1 MTNSSFPTLAAPR
14 ALALAHSAKS
24 LGISLMRLCAPFAL
38 LAILSALS
46 GQSFAQGGG
55 ATASETPEPAPFAA
69 NTGDTAW
76 VLASAALVLFMTPGL
91 AFFYGGLVRGKNM
104 LNTIMMSYGAMALM
118 AVLWVTAG
126 YSIAFGNNGNAYH
139 GGLGW
144 AGLPPTMELLA
155 DNYPEARNANGDIVT
170 YKATVDAQGKDI
182 PEDKQA
188 DAPVELFATVPHG
201 AFMIFQMMFFIIT
214 PALISGSL
222 VERMKFVPYLIF
234 IGLWGL
240 LVYCPVAHWVWH
252 PAGWIFTQGAMDF
265 AGGAVVHVNAGF
277 AALAG
282 ALVVGQRR
290 GYGKRPM
297 LPHSLPLCLLG
308 VGILWFGWY
317 GFNAGSAGGAGALG
331 VMAFINTTLGAASAM
346 LVWMIID
353 LITKKEIT
361 ALGAGTG
368 AVAGLVGITPACG
381 FVTPT
386 GALFVGAITSAVCFG
401 MATLRAKNRVDDSLD
416 AFAVHGVGGF
426 TGAVL
431 TGIFAS
437 TSLLGVNAFIVEGN
451 LATAWKQL
459 WCTSVVAAYSFTVA
473 FVILRVIKALG
484 GLRVSDEAEE
494 RGLDLSLHG
503 EEAYAG
509 ERA

>member
-1 MTNSSFPTLAAPR
+1 MTQLLTHFSSPR
-14 ALALAHSAKS
+14 AKTSMRALLKMCVPLVFLLALSW
-24 LGISLMRLCAPFAL
+24 
-38 LAILSALS
+38 LSSTA
-46 GQSFAQGGG
+46 FAQGGG
-55 ATASETPEPAPFAA
+55 ASASETPNPVPFAA

-118 AVLWVTAG
+118 ALLWVFAG
-126 YSIAFGNNGNAYH
+126 YSIAFGNNGNPFW

-144 AGLPPTMELLA
+144 AGLPDAMALFT
-155 DNYPEARNANGDIVT
+155 DNYPVA
-170 YKATVDAQGKDI
+170 VDAAGKAITYTPVVDATGKAIAAAAQKPVDI
-182 PEDKQA
+182 
-188 DAPVELFATVPHG
+188 ELFATVPHG
-201 AFMIFQMMFFIIT
+201 AWMIFQMMFFIIT

-222 VERMKFVPYLIF
+222 VERMKFGSYLLF

-252 PAGWIFTQGAMDF
+252 PAGWIFSKGAMDF

-282 ALVVGQRR
+282 ALVVGARR

-317 GFNAGSAGGAGALG
+317 GFNAGSAGGAGSLG
-331 VMAFINTTLGAASAM
+331 VMAFVNTTLGAAAAMMAWM
-346 LVWMIID
+346 LVD
-353 LITKKEIT
+353 LVTRKEIT

-386 GALFVGAITSAVCFG
+386 GAIFVGAITSCVCYV
-401 MATLRAKNRVDDSLD
+401 MATVRAKNRVDDSLD

-437 TSLLGVNAFIVEGN
+437 GSLLGVNAFIVPGSLN
-451 LATAWKQL
+451 TAWIQL
-459 WCTSVVAAYSFTVA
+459 YCTAIVAAYSFTVA
-473 FVILRVIKALG
+473 FLLLTAIKALG
-484 GLRVSDEAEE
+484 GVRASEESEE

-503 EEAYAG
+503 EEAYAT
-509 ERA
+509 ESS

>member
-1 MTNSSFPTLAAPR
+1 MIQLPVVFDSCRPKARQMAR
-14 ALALAHSAKS
+14 ALTPLA
-24 LGISLMRLCAPFAL
+24 GL
-38 LAILSALS
+38 LALFAALSALGGS
-46 GQSFAQGGG
+46 AWAQGGG
-55 ATASETPEPAPFAA
+55 ATAAATPEPAPFSP

-76 VLASAALVLFMTPGL
+76 VLASSALVLLMTPAL

-104 LNTIMMSYGAMALM
+104 LNTLMMSFGAMAVM
-118 AVLWVTAG
+118 AMVWVALG
-126 YSIAFGNNGNAYH
+126 YSIAFGNNGNPYW

-144 AGLPPTMELLA
+144 AGLPPAMELVA
-155 DNYPEARNANGDIVT
+155 DNYPEAPGADGKIVT
-170 YKATVDAQGKDI
+170 YTATVDAQGNDI
-182 PEDKQA
+182 PEAKRA
-188 DAPVELFATVPHG
+188 AAPVKLFATVPHG

-222 VERMKFVPYLIF
+222 VERMKFIPYLIF
-234 IGLWGL
+234 IALWGI

-252 PAGWIFTQGAMDF
+252 PAGWIFTKGAMDF

-282 ALVVGQRR
+282 ALVVGPRK

-308 VGILWFGWY
+308 VGLLWFGWY

-331 VMAFINTTLGAASAM
+331 VLAFINTTLGAAAAM
-346 LVWMIID
+346 LVWMLID
-353 LITKKEIT
+353 LITRKEIT

-381 FVTPT
+381 FVSPT
-386 GALFVGAITSAVCFG
+386 GAILVGAITSCICYV
-401 MATLRAKNRVDDSLD
+401 MATARAKGKVDDSLD

-426 TGAVL
+426 TGAIL
-431 TGIFAS
+431 TGVFATGALS
-437 TSLLGVNAFIVEGN
+437 GVNAFIVPGG
-451 LATAWKQL
+451 LSTVILQLQCTA
-459 WCTSVVAAYSFTVA
+459 VVAIYSFTVA
-473 FVILRVIKALG
+473 FILMTVIKAMG

-494 RGLDLSLHG
+494 RGLDLSSHG
-503 EEAYAG
+503 EEAYASESSG
-509 ERA
+509 

>member
-1 MTNSSFPTLAAPR
+1 VTQSNFSSSPRAKTLPRLVGAALRLAAP
-14 ALALAHSAKS
+14 L
-24 LGISLMRLCAPFAL
+24 LMCAL
-38 LAILSALS
+38 LSLLTGHA
-46 GQSFAQGGG
+46 FAQGGG
-55 ATASETPEPAPFAA
+55 PSAAESSKPAPFSA

-76 VLASAALVLFMTPGL
+76 VLASSALVLFMTPGL

-118 AVLWVTAG
+118 AILWVFVG
-126 YSIAFGNNGNAYH
+126 YSIAFGNNGNPYW

-144 AGLPPTMELLA
+144 AGLPDPVALFTQ
-155 DNYPEARNANGDIVT
+155 NYPAA
-170 YKATVDAQGKDI
+170 
-182 PEDKQA
+182 A
-188 DAPVELFATVPHG
+188 DATGAIVKDPASTSGAALHLFGTVPHG

-222 VERMKFVPYLIF
+222 VERMKFGAYLTF

-252 PAGWIFTQGAMDF
+252 PAGWIFAKGAMDF

-282 ALVVGQRR
+282 ALVVGARR
-290 GYGKRPM
+290 GYNKRPM
-297 LPHSLPLCLLG
+297 IPHNLPFCLLG

-317 GFNAGSAGGAGALG
+317 GFNAGSAGGAGSLG
-331 VMAFINTTLGAASAM
+331 VLAFVNTTLGAASAM
-346 LVWMIID
+346 LAWMLVD
-353 LITKKEIT
+353 LVTRKEMT

-381 FVTPT
+381 FVSPM
-386 GALFVGAITSAVCFG
+386 GAIFVGVITSCVCYT
-401 MATLRAKNRVDDSLD
+401 MATVRAKNRVDDSLD

-426 TGAVL
+426 TGAIL

-437 TSLLGVNAFIVEGN
+437 AALKNGGINAAIVPGGLE
-451 LATAWKQL
+451 TAWTQL
-459 WCTSVVAAYSFTVA
+459 FCTAIVAAYSFSMA
-473 FVILRVIKALG
+473 FLILTAIKALG
-484 GLRVSDEAEE
+484 GVRASEEAEE

-503 EEAYAG
+503 EEAYANEG
-509 ERA
+509 TS

>member
-1 MTNSSFPTLAAPR
+1 MRQMMRVVAVPLLLI
-14 ALALAHSAKS
+14 AL
-24 LGISLMRLCAPFAL
+24 LCAFHSVAL
-38 LAILSALS
+38 
-46 GQSFAQGGG
+46 AQGGG
-55 ATASETPEPAPFAA
+55 ATASETKAPETPKFEL
-69 NTGDTAW
+69 NSGDTAW
-76 VLASAALVLFMTPGL
+76 VLTSAALVLFMTPGL
-91 AFFYGGLVRGKNM
+91 AFFYGGLVRSKNM

-118 AVLWVTAG
+118 AVLWVVCG
-126 YSIAFGNNGNAYH
+126 YSIAFGNNGNPYW

-144 AGLPPTMELLA
+144 AGLPDPVALVTDWYPAARDASGAIVA
-155 DNYPEARNANGDIVT
+155 DPAT
-170 YKATVDAQGKDI
+170 KADLH
-182 PEDKQA
+182 
-188 DAPVELFATVPHG
+188 LFGTVPQG

-222 VERMKFVPYLIF
+222 VERMKFGAYLTF
-234 IGLWGL
+234 IALWGL

-252 PAGWIFTQGAMDF
+252 PAGWIFTKGAMDF

-282 ALVVGQRR
+282 ALVVGSRR
-290 GYGKRPM
+290 GYNTRPM

-331 VMAFINTTLGAASAM
+331 VLAFVNTTLGAASAM
-346 LVWMIID
+346 LAWMLID
-353 LITKKEIT
+353 LITRKEMT

-381 FVTPT
+381 FVSPM
-386 GALFVGAITSAVCFG
+386 GAIFVGVITSCVCYC
-401 MATLRAKNRVDDSLD
+401 MATIRAKNRVDDSLD

-437 TSLLGVNAFIVEGN
+437 GALSGVNAFIVPGGVS
-451 LATAWKQL
+451 TALLQL
-459 WCTSVVAAYSFTVA
+459 ECTAVVAIYSFVMA
-473 FVILRVIKALG
+473 FILLSIIKALG
-484 GLRVSDEAEE
+484 GLRVSEEAEE
-494 RGLDLSLHG
+494 NGLDVSLHG
-503 EEAYAG
+503 EEAYAI

>member
-1 MTNSSFPTLAAPR
+1 MTRLTTFFSSHR
-14 ALALAHSAKS
+14 AKNPPLALAGQMLRLATP
-24 LGISLMRLCAPFAL
+24 LMMCVL
-38 LAILSALS
+38 LAVLA
-46 GQSFAQGGG
+46 GHAFAQGGG
-55 ATASETPEPAPFAA
+55 PTAASKPEPKFEL
-69 NTGDTAW
+69 NSGDTAW

-118 AVLWVTAG
+118 ALLWVFAG
-126 YSIAFGNNGNAYH
+126 YSIAFGNNGNPYF
-139 GGLGW
+139 GGFGW
-144 AGLPPTMELLA
+144 VGLPNATTLFT
-155 DNYPEARNANGDIVT
+155 DWYPAA
-170 YKATVDAQGKDI
+170 
-182 PEDKQA
+182 A
-188 DAPVELFATVPHG
+188 DASGAIVKDPASTSGAALHLFGTVPQG

-222 VERMKFVPYLIF
+222 VERMKFGAYLTF

-240 LVYCPVAHWVWH
+240 IVYCPVAHWVWH
-252 PAGWIFTQGAMDF
+252 PAGWIFTKGAMDF

-282 ALVVGQRR
+282 ALVVGSRR

-317 GFNAGSAGGAGALG
+317 GFNAGSAGGAGPLG
-331 VMAFINTTLGAASAM
+331 VLAFVNTTLGAAAAMFAWM
-346 LVWMIID
+346 LVD
-353 LITKKEIT
+353 LVTRKEMT

-381 FVTPT
+381 FVSPM
-386 GALFVGAITSAVCFG
+386 GAIFVGVITSCVCYA
-401 MATLRAKNRVDDSLD
+401 MATIRAKNRVDDSLD

-437 TSLLGVNAFIVEGN
+437 GALTGINAFIVPGG
-451 LATAWKQL
+451 ASTAITQL
-459 WCTSVVAAYSFTVA
+459 VCTAIVAAYSFTVA
-473 FVILRVIKALG
+473 FVILSVLKALG
-484 GLRVSDEAEE
+484 GVRASEEDEE
-494 RGLDLSLHG
+494 RGLDLALHG
-503 EEAYAG
+503 EEAYAT
-509 ERA
+509 EVA

>member
-1 MTNSSFPTLAAPR
+1 MTEFFKTLFVSPCAKALGFTTARMALPLAFAALFG
-14 ALALAHSAKS
+14 ALTGHAY
-24 LGISLMRLCAPFAL
+24 
-38 LAILSALS
+38 
-46 GQSFAQGGG
+46 AQGGG
-55 ATASETPEPAPFAA
+55 ASASETPEPAPFAP

-76 VLASAALVLFMTPGL
+76 VLASAALVLLMTPAL

-104 LNTIMMSYGAMALM
+104 LNTLMMSFSAMALM
-118 AVLWVTAG
+118 AILWVVAG
-126 YSIAFGNNGNAYH
+126 YSIAFGNNGNPYH

-144 AGLPPTMELLA
+144 AGLPPAMELFT
-155 DNYPEARNANGDIVT
+155 DNYPPAIGADGKPVQLT
-170 YKATVDAQGKDI
+170 MTVDAQGKAI
-182 PEDKQA
+182 PEA
-188 DAPVELFATVPHG
+188 DQKAADIELFATVPHG

-214 PALISGSL
+214 PALISGAL

-252 PAGWIFTQGAMDF
+252 PAGWIFTKGAMDF

-290 GYGKRPM
+290 GYGSRPM

-308 VGILWFGWY
+308 VGLLWFGWY

-331 VMAFINTTLGAASAM
+331 VMAFVNTTLGAAAAM

-353 LITKKEIT
+353 LVTRKEIS

-381 FVTPT
+381 FVSPT
-386 GALFVGAITSAVCFG
+386 GAILVGAITSGVCYV
-401 MATLRAKNRVDDSLD
+401 MATLRARGKVDDSLD

-426 TGAVL
+426 TGALL
-431 TGIFAS
+431 TGIFATGALS
-437 TSLLGVNAFIVEGN
+437 GVNAFIVPGG
-451 LATAWKQL
+451 LSTLLLQLQCTA
-459 WCTSVVAAYSFTVA
+459 VVAAYSFVMSY
-473 FVILRVIKALG
+473 VILTAIKALG
-484 GLRVSDEAEE
+484 GLRATDESEE
-494 RGLDLSLHG
+494 RGLDLSMHG
-503 EEAYAG
+503 EEAYAS
-509 ERA
+509 ESRV